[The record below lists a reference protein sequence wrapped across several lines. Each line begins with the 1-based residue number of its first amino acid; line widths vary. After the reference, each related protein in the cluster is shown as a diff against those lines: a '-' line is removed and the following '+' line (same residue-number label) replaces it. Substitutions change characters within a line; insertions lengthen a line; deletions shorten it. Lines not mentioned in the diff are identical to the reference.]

1 MITMLNDTEGRLQ
14 RAQGKTNPFTK
25 RFADQD
31 SKKKDVETK
40 NKPVSA
46 INSGKSSSKD
56 KSEVAPITGKTFLR
70 QDIQKS
76 EVQIRSDGTYILD
89 SKGSPVPTS
98 PRSIAFRRDLLQI
111 LDKYC
116 DNGKGGKIRDLVT
129 TIASNGVI
137 RELEFLGVISHEDAK
152 RELNDYRSFKMRG

>member
-1 MITMLNDTEGRLQ
+1 MLNDTEGRLQ
-14 RAQGKTNPFTK
+14 RAQGKTNPFAK
-25 RFADQD
+25 QFADQD
-31 SKKKDVETK
+31 SKKKEAGTN
-40 NKPVSA
+40 NKPA
-46 INSGKSSSKD
+46 SSSDSENSSTKER
-56 KSEVAPITGKTFLR
+56 SEVAPVAGKTFLQR
-70 QDIQKS
+70 DVQKS
-76 EVQIRSDGTYILD
+76 EVQVRADGTYILD

-116 DNGKGGKIRDLVT
+116 DNGKGSKIRGLVT

-137 RELEFLGVISHEDAK
+137 RELESLGVISHEDAK

>member
-1 MITMLNDTEGRLQ
+1 MLNDTEGRLQ
-14 RAQGKTNPFTK
+14 RAQGKTNPFAK
-25 RFADQD
+25 QFADQD
-31 SKKKDVETK
+31 SKKKEVETN
-40 NKPVSA
+40 NKPVSTP
-46 INSGKSSSKD
+46 NSEKSSSQ
-56 KSEVAPITGKTFLR
+56 EVSAPVTGKTFLQR
-70 QDIQKS
+70 DVQKS
-76 EVQIRSDGTYILD
+76 EVQVRADGTYILD

-116 DNGKGGKIRDLVT
+116 DNGKGSKIRGLVT

-137 RELEFLGVISHEDAK
+137 RELESLGVISHEDAK

>member
-1 MITMLNDTEGRLQ
+1 MLNDTEGRLQ
-14 RAQGKTNPFTK
+14 RAQGKVNPFAQQLGK
-25 RFADQD
+25 HN
-31 SKKKDVETK
+31 SKKKEAGI
-40 NKPVSA
+40 NNQPVSSTSSK
-46 INSGKSSSKD
+46 NSSSKD
-56 KSEVAPITGKTFLR
+56 TSDVASVKGKTFLQR
-70 QDIQKS
+70 DVQKSDIQ
-76 EVQIRSDGTYILD
+76 VRADGTYILD

-116 DNGKGGKIRDLVT
+116 DNGKGSKIRGLVT

-137 RELEFLGVISHEDAK
+137 RELESLGVINHEDAK

>member
-1 MITMLNDTEGRLQ
+1 MLNDTEGRLQ
-14 RAQGKTNPFTK
+14 RAQGKTNPFAK
-25 RFADQD
+25 QFADQD
-31 SKKKDVETK
+31 SKKKEAETN

-46 INSGKSSSKD
+46 SDSEKLSSKEA
-56 KSEVAPITGKTFLR
+56 SAPVTGKTFLQR
-70 QDIQKS
+70 DVQKS
-76 EVQIRSDGTYILD
+76 EVQVRADGTYILD

-116 DNGKGGKIRDLVT
+116 DNGKGSKIRGLVT

-137 RELEFLGVISHEDAK
+137 RELESLGVISHEDAK